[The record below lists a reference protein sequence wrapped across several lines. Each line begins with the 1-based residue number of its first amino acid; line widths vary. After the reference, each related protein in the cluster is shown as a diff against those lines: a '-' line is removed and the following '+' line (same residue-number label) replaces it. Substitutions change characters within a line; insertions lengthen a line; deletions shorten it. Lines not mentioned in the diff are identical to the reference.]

1 MATSIVMPALEMAQE
16 TGKIVSWLKKE
27 GDTVS
32 KGEILLEVET
42 DKAVVEVEAT
52 ADGVLAGVKSREGDV
67 VPVGQTIAWLV
78 SPGEQPPAD
87 LPAATPTARAA
98 VGAVR
103 EAQARQRAA
112 STDERPGRS
121 AERKRDSAQ
130 PQETTAP
137 TELAPKSPQI
147 SPKARRLAKEKGVDL
162 TKIIGTGP
170 DGVITSEDV
179 LNAAEAPPAATP
191 VAAPSRLSAVARL
204 MAERTTQSWTR
215 VPHFFLVRDVDAGGL
230 IDLRE
235 TLGSK
240 TVTHT
245 DLLVALVARVLT
257 RHPKVNATW
266 DNGAIRLNSS
276 INISVAMAV
285 QDGVV
290 GAVIPNADKTGIT
303 DIASQR
309 KELTDRARNGRLRPG
324 DVAGGTFTIT
334 NLGMYNVDAFN
345 AIIAPPQAA
354 ILAVGRIADRVVALN
369 GQPAVRP
376 MMTLTLSGDHR
387 VVDGAQAAL
396 FLNDLADALRT
407 PGQWIEGSSNS
418 RSG

>member
-27 GDTVS
+27 GETVS
-32 KGEILLEVET
+32 KGVVLLEVEA

-52 ADGVLAGVKSREGDV
+52 ADGVLAGVKSHEGDV
-67 VPVGQTIAWLV
+67 VPVGQTFAGPV
-78 SPGEQPPAD
+78 APGDQPPAD
-87 LPAATPTARAA
+87 SATAAPAARA
-98 VGAVR
+98 
-103 EAQARQRAA
+103 
-112 STDERPGRS
+112 
-121 AERKRDSAQ
+121 
-130 PQETTAP
+130 TTAP
-137 TELAPKSPQI
+137 SLSARAERSSQPAAAPGERSRSPQI
-147 SPKARRLAKEKGVDL
+147 SPKARRLAKEKGVDI
-162 TKIIGTGP
+162 TKIVGTGP
-170 DGVITSEDV
+170 DGTISSEDV
-179 LNAAEAPPAATP
+179 LKAAEAPSAATP
-191 VAAPSRLSAVARL
+191 VAAPSTLSAVARL
-204 MAERTTQSWTR
+204 MAERTTQSWTQ
-215 VPHFFLVRDVDAGGL
+215 VPHFFLVRDVDAGAL

-245 DLLVALVARVLT
+245 DLLVALVARLLT
-257 RHPKVNATW
+257 KHPKLNATW
-266 DNGAIRLNSS
+266 DSGAIRLNSS

-303 DIASQR
+303 EIASQR
-309 KELTDRARNGRLRPG
+309 KKLTDRARNGRLRPG

-334 NLGMYNVDAFN
+334 NLGMCNVDAFN

-354 ILAVGRIADRVVALN
+354 ILAVGRIADRVIALN

-407 PGQWIEGSSNS
+407 PGQWINGSNS

>member
-87 LPAATPTARAA
+87 LTAATPTARST

-103 EAQARQRAA
+103 EASARQRAA
-112 STDERPGRS
+112 STDDRPGRS
-121 AERKRDSAQ
+121 AERQRDSAQ
-130 PQETTAP
+130 PQENTAP
-137 TELAPKSPQI
+137 TELGSNSPQI
-147 SPKARRLAKEKGVDL
+147 SPKARRLAKEKGVDI
-162 TKIIGTGP
+162 TKIVGRGP

-179 LNAAEAPPAATP
+179 LKAAEAPPAATP
-191 VAAPSRLSAVARL
+191 VAAPSTLSAVARL
-204 MAERTTQSWTR
+204 MAERTTQSWTQ
-215 VPHFFLVRDVDAGGL
+215 VPHFFLVRDVDAGAL

-257 RHPKVNATW
+257 KHPKLNATW
-266 DNGAIRLNSS
+266 DSGAIRLNSS

-303 DIASQR
+303 EIASQR

-376 MMTLTLSGDHR
+376 MMTLTLSADHR

-396 FLNDLADALRT
+396 FLNDLAAALRT
-407 PGQWIEGSSNS
+407 PGQWINGSNS

>member
-1 MATSIVMPALEMAQE
+1 MRP
-16 TGKIVSWLKKE
+16 
-27 GDTVS
+27 
-32 KGEILLEVET
+32 
-42 DKAVVEVEAT
+42 
-52 ADGVLAGVKSREGDV
+52 
-67 VPVGQTIAWLV
+67 
-78 SPGEQPPAD
+78 SPS
-87 LPAATPTARAA
+87 

-112 STDERPGRS
+112 STDDRPG
-121 AERKRDSAQ
+121 
-130 PQETTAP
+130 PTP
-137 TELAPKSPQI
+137 TEPSSKSPQI
-147 SPKARRLAKEKGVDL
+147 SPKARRLAKEKGVDT
-162 TKIIGTGP
+162 TKIVGTGP

-179 LNAAEAPPAATP
+179 LKAAEAPSAPTP
-191 VAAPSRLSAVARL
+191 VAAPSTLSAVARL
-204 MAERTTQSWTR
+204 MAERTTQSWTQ
-215 VPHFFLVRDVDAGGL
+215 VPHFFLVRDVDAGAL

-257 RHPKVNATW
+257 KHPKLNATW
-266 DNGAIRLNSS
+266 DSGAIRLNSS

-303 DIASQR
+303 EIASQR
-309 KELTDRARNGRLRPG
+309 KELTDRARNGRLRPA

-369 GQPAVRP
+369 GQPAVCP
-376 MMTLTLSGDHR
+376 MMTLTLSADHR

-407 PGQWIEGSSNS
+407 PGQWINGSNS